1 MGQLEKKNSEQIVSY
16 YIWDKCKNPSGLLI
30 ESARL
35 FLLDK
40 VKYTSIIEVYNSS
53 IIEGV
58 FRMDQTELQT
68 IFRLLDSIY
77 MKMEKSSKETLA
89 SNVFNNLTIAEAK
102 TILAISNKELK
113 SMKQIAEQLCIA
125 QNTATVA
132 VERLIAKD
140 IAIKEPS
147 VEDRRQSLVRLTSKG
162 IYIMAQIDEVSIEQI
177 SLFLSP
183 LSEVEI
189 VLFKN
194 ILEKFDGS
202 I

>member
-1 MGQLEKKNSEQIVSY
+1 
-16 YIWDKCKNPSGLLI
+16 
-30 ESARL
+30 
-35 FLLDK
+35 
-40 VKYTSIIEVYNSS
+40 
-53 IIEGV
+53 
-58 FRMDQTELQT
+58 
-68 IFRLLDSIY
+68 
-77 MKMEKSSKETLA
+77 MEKSSKETLA
-89 SNVFNNLTIAEAK
+89 SNFFNNLTIAETK

-162 IYIMAQIDEVSIEQI
+162 IYIMAQIDEVSTEQI

-183 LSEVEI
+183 LSEAEI

-194 ILEKFDGS
+194 ILQKINGS

>member
-1 MGQLEKKNSEQIVSY
+1 
-16 YIWDKCKNPSGLLI
+16 
-30 ESARL
+30 
-35 FLLDK
+35 
-40 VKYTSIIEVYNSS
+40 
-53 IIEGV
+53 
-58 FRMDQTELQT
+58 MDQNELQT

-77 MKMEKSSKETLA
+77 MKMEKSNKETLA

-194 ILEKFDGS
+194 ILQKIDGS

>member
-1 MGQLEKKNSEQIVSY
+1 
-16 YIWDKCKNPSGLLI
+16 
-30 ESARL
+30 
-35 FLLDK
+35 
-40 VKYTSIIEVYNSS
+40 
-53 IIEGV
+53 
-58 FRMDQTELQT
+58 MDQNELQT

-132 VERLIAKD
+132 VERLIAKH

-183 LSEVEI
+183 LSEAEI

-194 ILEKFDGS
+194 ILQKIDGS

>member
-1 MGQLEKKNSEQIVSY
+1 
-16 YIWDKCKNPSGLLI
+16 
-30 ESARL
+30 
-35 FLLDK
+35 
-40 VKYTSIIEVYNSS
+40 
-53 IIEGV
+53 
-58 FRMDQTELQT
+58 MDQNELQT

-113 SMKQIAEQLCIA
+113 SMKQIAEQSCIA

-183 LSEVEI
+183 LSEAEI

-194 ILEKFDGS
+194 ILQKINGS